1 MTWSYLMED
10 EAHLLV
16 CCVNKTILGTRL
28 RCAVKCLM
36 NNIIPSTQHLV
47 VFRSRFPAYDH
58 ALQLVTEYP
67 NFLFISRKPS
77 FLLLGCQYFFP
88 ELNSNEM
95 AISTLAW
102 CSVELRPKFVKIR
115 HAIKCMNICAGIGT
129 IDGETIGNNRLQS
142 N

>member
-28 RCAVKCLM
+28 RCAVKVFDEQYHSVYTT
-36 NNIIPSTQHLV
+36 PGR
-47 VFRSRFPAYDH
+47 FRSRFPAYDH

-88 ELNSNEM
+88 EPNSNEM